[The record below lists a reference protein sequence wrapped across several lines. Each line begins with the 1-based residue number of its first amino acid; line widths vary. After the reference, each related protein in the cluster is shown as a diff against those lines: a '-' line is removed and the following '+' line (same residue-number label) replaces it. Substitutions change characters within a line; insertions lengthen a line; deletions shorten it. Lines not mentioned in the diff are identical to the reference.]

1 MQNLVRFLC
10 AILIAVAV
18 GLLVYGIAVEPD
30 KFRAPAGLDLLR
42 TPTECIAWGIGM
54 LVGGGLLLVFFGGRG
69 QGFDKPGKP

>member
-18 GLLVYGIAVEPD
+18 GLLVYGAAVEPAQ
-30 KFRAPAGLDLLR
+30 FRAPAGIDLLS
-42 TPTECIAWGIGM
+42 TPTECIAWGVGM

-69 QGFDKPGKP
+69 QGFDKPGQP